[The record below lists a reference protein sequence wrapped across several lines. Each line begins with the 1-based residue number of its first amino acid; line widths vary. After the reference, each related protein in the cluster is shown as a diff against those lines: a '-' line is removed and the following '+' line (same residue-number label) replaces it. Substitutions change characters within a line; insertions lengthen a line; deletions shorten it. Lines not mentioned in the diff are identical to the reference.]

1 MSRNLQDYLN
11 LVPPLNANQT
21 RFIAE
26 LSLLLQPFCDAQ
38 ALLNNL
44 PAYFDLDNAIG
55 AQLDIDGKWV
65 GRSRNLTVPLQNCFF
80 SLGDPLRGL
89 GKGVWR
95 DNNNP
100 GITFT
105 KLDDET
111 YRRLLKA
118 KAIANEWDGTVA
130 DGQTALDQFWAPTSG
145 TVAFIDD
152 GGWSFQGPAGP
163 VGSMMEMTIGVS
175 GTIPS
180 VVELEVLAQNLIGL
194 KPATVNVNYAITSI
208 NGAPLFGL
216 GVNNQYVGGLGYG
229 ALAVDPDFIL
239 SADASLLSPG

>member
-1 MSRNLQDYLN
+1 MSQNLQDYLN

-21 RFIAE
+21 RFVAE

-65 GRSRNLTVPLQNCFF
+65 GRSRNLTIPLQNCFF

-95 DNNNP
+95 DARNP
-100 GITFT
+100 GVTFT
-105 KLDDET
+105 KLNDAT

-130 DGQTALDQFWAPTSG
+130 GAQLALNQMWPPSSG
-145 TVAFIDD
+145 TLAFIDD
-152 GGWSFQGPAGP
+152 KGFAFQGPAGP
-163 VGSMMEMTIGVS
+163 VGSMMEMTIAIS
-175 GTIPS
+175 GQIPS
-180 VVELEVLAQNLIGL
+180 VVELEVLAQNLIGI
-194 KPATVNVNYAITSI
+194 KPATVTVNYAITSV
-208 NGAPLFGL
+208 NGAPVFGL
-216 GVNNQYVGGLGYG
+216 GVNNQYIGGLGYG
-229 ALAVDPDFIL
+229 ALAVTPDFFL
-239 SADASLLSPG
+239 SADAALLSPG